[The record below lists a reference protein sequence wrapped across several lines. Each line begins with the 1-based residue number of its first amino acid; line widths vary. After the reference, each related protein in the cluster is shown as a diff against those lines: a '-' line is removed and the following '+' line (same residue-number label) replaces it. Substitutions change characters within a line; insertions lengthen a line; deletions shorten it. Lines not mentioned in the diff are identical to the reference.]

1 MNAITKSLMSNFLQS
16 QEFPRGNEPED
27 FEKFAAYS
35 ILRKVY
41 GQEFDLDDILIGEG
55 EDTGIDALAIL
66 VNGSLVNS
74 IEDIQ
79 ELEEKNNYLD
89 VSYIFIQAKTS
100 SSFEVSNM
108 GTFCRGVEDFFLGT
122 YKLRRNEKICHK
134 LELHNFLMDRVISFS
149 SNPQCMYYYVCTGYW
164 DDSLQDQR
172 NILENTKNVLTKAS
186 MFSHI
191 SYKICGANEINSL
204 YKEATKQLAVQ
215 ILFSSKATLPP
226 IPSVQSSHIGVLP
239 ISEFR
244 KLILDDDGYLR
255 NVYEDNIRDFQE
267 LSNPVNRKI
276 SETIEGE
283 FSLFPLL
290 NNGITIVADKI
301 KQTGDTLILYDYQI
315 VNGCQTSNIIAHHCK
330 NTGLMN
336 LLVPVKIIE
345 TNDEATKNKITFA
358 TNNQTPV
365 KREQFAA
372 LTQFQRTLE
381 DFYNAS
387 TNEPRI
393 VYERRSNQYAT
404 SPDIRKARIITIPNQ
419 IKSFAAMF
427 LRYPHRVTSYYGE
440 LTKNLAKSDSEI
452 FNPKHQPLTYYL
464 AGLALY
470 RLETLFKNATLSC
483 ELKKIRY
490 FILLGFLL
498 TVISDKF
505 TKQDFCSAKP
515 IEKKLA
521 PLKEILTN
529 AEECTKRFIM
539 VANTI
544 SDSHIV
550 FTKDALKTADTTKL
564 IVELFDKATPET
576 H

>member
-1 MNAITKSLMSNFLQS
+1 MSSFLQS
-16 QEFPRGNEPED
+16 QEFPPQNDAED

-41 GQEFDLDDILIGEG
+41 GHEFDLDDILIGAG
-55 EDTGIDALAIL
+55 DDTGIDALAII
-66 VNGSLVNS
+66 VNGSLVNT
-74 IEDIQ
+74 IEDIK

-100 SSFEVSNM
+100 SSFDAAYM
-108 GTFCRGVEDFFLGT
+108 GTFCRGVEDFFLDT
-122 YKLRRNEKICHK
+122 FKLRRNEKICHK
-134 LELHNFLMDRVISFS
+134 VELHNFLMERVISFT
-149 SNPQCMYYYVCTGYW
+149 SNPQCIYYYVSTGYW
-164 DDSLQDQR
+164 DDSLSDQK
-172 NILENTKNVLTKAS
+172 NILDNTKNVLTKAS
-186 MFSHI
+186 LFSNV
-191 SYKICGANEINSL
+191 SYKVCGANEINTL
-204 YKEATKQLAVQ
+204 YKESTKQLSVQ

-244 KLILDDDGYLR
+244 KLILDDDGYMR

-283 FSLFPLL
+283 SFLFPLL

-301 KQTGDTLILYDYQI
+301 KQSGDTLILYDYQI

-330 NTGLMN
+330 NSGLMN

-381 DFYNAS
+381 DYYNAAS
-387 TNEPRI
+387 EEPRI
-393 VYERRSNQYAT
+393 VYERRSNQYA
-404 SPDIRKARIITIPNQ
+404 SSADIRKARIISISSQ

-427 LRYPHRVTSYYGE
+427 LRWPHRVTSYYGE
-440 LTKNLAKSDSEI
+440 LTKNIAKPDSEI
-452 FNPKHQPLTYYL
+452 FNPKHHPLTYYL
-464 AGLALY
+464 SGLAFY
-470 RLETLFKNATLSC
+470 RLETLFKNASLPS

-498 TVISDKF
+498 SVIRGKF
-505 TKQDFCSAKP
+505 NKQEFISARAN
-515 IEKKLA
+515 EKKLA
-521 PLKEILTN
+521 PLREMLSR
-529 AEECTKRFIM
+529 AEESGKLFIE
-539 VANTI
+539 VANKI
-544 SDSHIV
+544 KNSKIE
-550 FTKDALKTADTTKL
+550 FTKEALKTADTTKA
-564 IVELFDKATPET
+564 IIELFENSSAENN
-576 H
+576 